1 MSSKKIPMEKNG
13 QKTQIGHS
21 QMTIKGKKKNKEQR
35 CSTFIKVMQL
45 QIKTTLR
52 DSLWWYSG

>member
-21 QMTIKGKKKNKEQR
+21 QMTIKGKKKKKKKNKDVQP
-35 CSTFIKVMQL
+35 L
-45 QIKTTLR
+45 
-52 DSLWWYSG
+52 